1 MKTLTFLN
9 LDIYSLADLQ
19 KNPLDETSVTYT
31 VLPNGLEDSG
41 LAFDSALYDVVF
53 NLLSGV
59 SSSLL
64 AHWIIQQ
71 AEARNIASS
80 FKINSRALSDQELKD
95 PALLKR
101 VLDEELEKNTNK
113 DQ

>member
-1 MKTLTFLN
+1 MNTLTFLN
-9 LDIYSLADLQ
+9 LDINSLVDLQ
-19 KNPLDETSVTYT
+19 NNPLDEASVTYK
-31 VLPNGLEDSG
+31 VLPNGFEDSG

-53 NLLSGV
+53 TLLSGV

-71 AEARNIASS
+71 VEARNIAFS
-80 FKINSRALSDQELKD
+80 FKINNRSLSEQELKD